1 MSSDFINSNLQ
12 DTIERISKFMSH
24 FKQIHISLDIDV
36 LDPSLAPGTGVPEVG
51 GVSEESLFEILDEI
65 IKTDKVRS
73 LDLVEYNPLFDID
86 FRTEKIIE
94 RLVKRLKRI

>member
-1 MSSDFINSNLQ
+1 
-12 DTIERISKFMSH
+12 MSH

-51 GVSEESLFEILDEI
+51 GISEELLFEILDAI

-94 RLVKRLKRI
+94 RLVKRLSRI